1 MNEPQ
6 NHPLYLT
13 DRENLD
19 RLCAID
25 SPTSNN
31 FVELARLIIRYQ
43 DFRGAEDLNSDM
55 EKLLKKWSINR
66 DKLEA
71 ITRKLWSEGFRPA
84 SHSSSDNVGS
94 GCDTSDSSEAYC

>member
-31 FVELARLIIRYQ
+31 FVELARLMIRYQ
-43 DFRGAEDLNSDM
+43 DFRGAEDLNSDIK
-55 EKLLKKWSINR
+55 KLLKKWSINR

-94 GCDTSDSSEAYC
+94 GFDTSDSTQA

>member
-43 DFRGAEDLNSDM
+43 GFIGAEDLNSDM
-55 EKLLKKWSINR
+55 EKLLKKWNINR

-94 GCDTSDSSEAYC
+94 GFDTSDSTQA

>member
-43 DFRGAEDLNSDM
+43 DFRGSEDLNSDM

-84 SHSSSDNVGS
+84 SYSSSDNVGS
-94 GCDTSDSSEAYC
+94 GFDTSDSTQA

>member
-84 SHSSSDNVGS
+84 SQSSSDNVGS
-94 GCDTSDSSEAYC
+94 GFDTSDSTQA

>member
-43 DFRGAEDLNSDM
+43 DFIGAEDLNSDM

-94 GCDTSDSSEAYC
+94 GFDTSDSTQA